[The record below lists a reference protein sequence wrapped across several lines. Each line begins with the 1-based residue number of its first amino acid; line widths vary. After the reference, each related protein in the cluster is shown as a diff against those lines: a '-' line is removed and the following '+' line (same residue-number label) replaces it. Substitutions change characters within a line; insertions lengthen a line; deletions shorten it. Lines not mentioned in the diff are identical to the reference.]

1 MWGEIKKSL
10 NSTVGTGKFEPLDKI
25 VSEEKFK
32 NIALVYSYGEDYI
45 LHSFFEEQI
54 NSPNN
59 QDVFLEKKIR
69 MKIGGTLGVA
79 GLGSNFNLIVQ
90 KNGIEYG
97 RGTSLFVEFEKG
109 DELSFGYEI
118 YNSGYIYNMRIYAK
132 VVDYSAMEIEERE
145 E

>member
-10 NSTVGTGKFEPLDKI
+10 NSTVGTEKFEPLDKI

-32 NIALVYSYGEDYI
+32 NIALVYSSGEDYI

-69 MKIGGTLGVA
+69 MKIGGTLGVV

-118 YNSGYIYNMRIYAK
+118 YSSGYIYNMRICAK